1 MIVDLGR
8 ARGGE
13 DGRILPGTL
22 FSGIERFGDATA
34 LICADGVRI
43 SYAQLAARADAA
55 VRKIGKERALVS
67 IQLENELDPIAMYIG
82 ALRAGHVVI
91 PNDGGPAAKRIAAI
105 FKPNWSYAP
114 AGQGWKLARGS
125 REQAG
130 LAPDLAILLSTS
142 GSTGSPK
149 LVRLLHE
156 NLRSNAQSI
165 AEYLDFQPGERA
177 ITSLPA
183 YYSYGLSVLH
193 SHLLLG
199 HTVVLSR
206 NSVSE
211 PAFWETVARENVT
224 SIAGV
229 PHTYELIEHGGFLA
243 NAYPDLRYLTQAGGK
258 LAEQKIRKFAQ
269 WADQSGKR
277 FYVMYGQTEAAPR
290 MAYLPPEDAQAY
302 ADCIGIAVPGGK
314 FRLEPMDDIAGLPA
328 GAGELIYSGPNVM
341 MGYATSREDLA
352 KPAGPGELS
361 TGDIAIC
368 NERGYYRIVGR
379 RSRFA
384 KMFGLRLSFDDIEH
398 RLSEAGIAAVVTG
411 DDTRIVIAATKAG
424 SATEI
429 AGFLSK
435 DLGVPA
441 AVLSVVELET
451 IPRLSSGK
459 PDYAALRGLAGK
471 AQTAPQSSLG
481 AQIALILGQKN
492 LDTDATFTELGGNSL
507 TYVQM
512 VLALEKFL
520 GHVPENWENTPVR
533 ELEIRASKPDVI
545 APASEAGKPPVVFQ
559 GLDLARSIAIF
570 LALLAHS
577 FAQSGV
583 SYPAEIYFLP
593 KIATPL
599 LIMLFG
605 VMVPLLHAPRTNQA
619 DAGQD
624 FQSYLTSALQCY
636 LLYSL
641 SVFVIWLGDVS
652 GWKYALRSLLFLGPM
667 PYAQILVYYTI
678 MFLALPLLL
687 LALRLFRFWM
697 LFAASLIVHASF
709 LLFKMVPA
717 PPETF
722 GVAAP
727 QMLVDLIVGAGTVP
741 VLGGPSILH
750 SLVLLLSGVWIGTA
764 IKESAG
770 KADPRRDFLRAQIP
784 VAAVFAVAAILSFFV
799 PGYPVEWL
807 TLIDMELRNL
817 NHPVYIFVYGLMALG
832 LLSFL
837 LVSPG
842 SARAPGWVLPLG
854 RRSLFAFGV
863 GNAVIVAWPPGGFGF
878 LPPIIDGLVLLALLM
893 LMVYAFDYCLR
904 AGPNGHGVARWVF
917 EGTNWG
923 ARKVQMLA
931 GLIVRA
937 LGGKRAPRPDLAS
950 APPLRD

>member
-8 ARGGE
+8 AREGWSGQAV
-13 DGRILPGTL
+13 PGNL
-22 FSGIERFGDATA
+22 FSGIEQFGDATA
-34 LICADGVRI
+34 LICADGARVT
-43 SYAQLAARADAA
+43 YTQLVERADAA
-55 VRKIGKERALVS
+55 ARQIGRERALVS

-91 PNDGGPAAKRIAAI
+91 PNDGGPSAKRIAAI
-105 FKPNWSYAP
+105 FKPNCDYAP
-114 AGQGWKLARGS
+114 AGRRWKLARGS
-125 REQAG
+125 REQVA

-149 LVRLLHE
+149 LVRLSHE

-165 AEYLDFQPGERA
+165 AEYLEFQPGERA

-211 PAFWETVARENVT
+211 PAFWETVVREKVT

-243 NAYPDLRYLTQAGGK
+243 KDYPDLRYLTQAGGK

-269 WADQSGKR
+269 WAEQSGKR

-290 MAYLPPEDAQAY
+290 MAYLPHQEAQAH
-302 ADCIGIAVPGGK
+302 ADCIGVAVPGGR
-314 FRLEPMDDIAGLPA
+314 FRLEPMEDIAGLPE

-352 KPAGPGELS
+352 KPAGPGELF
-361 TGDIAIC
+361 TGDIAVC

-398 RLSEAGIAAVVTG
+398 RLTAAGIASVVTG
-411 DDTRIVIAATKAG
+411 DDTRIVIATTKAG
-424 SATEI
+424 TAEQITD
-429 AGFLSK
+429 FLSK
-435 DLGVPA
+435 DIGVPA
-441 AVLSVVELET
+441 AVLSVVELEA

-459 PDYAALRGLAGK
+459 PDYAALRGLAGNLES
-471 AQTAPQSSLG
+471 APRSSLG
-481 AQIALILGQKN
+481 AQMALILGLRN
-492 LDTDATFTELGGNSL
+492 LNTDATFIELGGNSL

-520 GHVPENWENTPVR
+520 GRVPENWENTPVR
-533 ELEIRASKPDVI
+533 ELEKLASRPDVI
-545 APASEAGKPPVVFQ
+545 APASDVSKPPVLFQ

-619 DAGQD
+619 DAGQG
-624 FQSYLTSALQCY
+624 FQAYLTSALQCY

-652 GWKYALRSLLFLGPM
+652 GWKYALRLLLFLGPM

-687 LALRLFRFWM
+687 LALRLFPFWM
-697 LFAASLIVHASF
+697 LFAASLMVHAAF
-709 LLFKMVPA
+709 LLLKMVPA
-717 PPETF
+717 PAETF
-722 GVAAP
+722 GVAAA
-727 QMLVDLIVGAGTVP
+727 QMLMDTFIGTGSAP

-750 SLVLLLSGVWIGTA
+750 SMVLLLAGVWTGIA
-764 IKESAG
+764 IRENAG
-770 KADPRRDFLRAQIP
+770 KADPQGYFLRAIMP
-784 VAAVFAVAAILSFFV
+784 IAAVFAVAAIVSFFV
-799 PGYPVEWL
+799 PGYPVEWI

-832 LLSFL
+832 LLAFL
-837 LVSPG
+837 LVFPG
-842 SARAPGWVLPLG
+842 SARAPGWVLTTG

-863 GNAVIVAWPPGGFGF
+863 GNAVIVACPPGGFGF
-878 LPPIIDGLVLLALLM
+878 LPPIIDGLLILTLLM
-893 LMVYAFDYCLR
+893 LMIYAFDYCQR
-904 AGPNGHGVARWVF
+904 AGPNAHGVARWIF

-923 ARKVQMLA
+923 ARQVQMIA
-931 GLIVRA
+931 GIIIRA
-937 LGGKRAPRPDLAS
+937 FGGRPAPRPDLAS
-950 APPLRD
+950 ASPLRD

>member
-1 MIVDLGR
+1 MGH

-13 DGRILPGTL
+13 DGRIQPGKL

-34 LICADGVRI
+34 LICAGGVRI

-55 VRKIGKERALVS
+55 ARQIGKERALVS
-67 IQLENELDPIAMYIG
+67 IQLENDLDPIAMYIG

-91 PNDGGPAAKRIAAI
+91 PNDGGPAAKRITAI
-105 FKPNWSYAP
+105 FKPNWTYAP
-114 AGQGWKLARGS
+114 SGRRWKLARGS

-149 LVRLLHE
+149 LVRLSHE

-165 AEYLDFQPGERA
+165 AGYLDFQPGERA
-177 ITSLPA
+177 ITSLPG

-193 SHLLLG
+193 SHLMLG

-211 PAFWETVARENVT
+211 PAFWETVAREKVT

-243 NAYPDLRYLTQAGGK
+243 KDYPDLRYLTQAGGK

-269 WADQSGKR
+269 WADQNGKR
-277 FYVMYGQTEAAPR
+277 FHVMYGQTEAAPR
-290 MAYLPPEDAQAY
+290 MAHLPPEDAQAY
-302 ADCIGIAVPGGK
+302 ADCIGVAVPGGR
-314 FRLEPMDDIAGLPA
+314 FRLEPMDDVAGLPE
-328 GAGELIYSGPNVM
+328 GAGELVYTGPNVM
-341 MGYATSREDLA
+341 MGYAFSPEDLA

-361 TGDIAIC
+361 TGDIAVC

-384 KMFGLRLSFDDIEH
+384 KMFGLRLSFDDIER
-398 RLSEAGIAAVVTG
+398 RLATAGIEAVVTG
-411 DDTRIVIAATKAG
+411 DDTRIVIATTKVG
-424 SATEI
+424 STCEVSD
-429 AGFLSK
+429 FLSK
-435 DLGVPA
+435 DLGMPA
-441 AVLSVVELET
+441 TVLSVMELAT

-459 PDYAALRGLAGK
+459 PDYAALRGLPAK
-471 AQTAPQSSLG
+471 MNAAPQSSFG

-492 LDTDATFTELGGNSL
+492 PDTNATFTELGGNSL

-520 GHVPENWENTPVR
+520 GHVPDNWENTPVGD
-533 ELEIRASKPDVI
+533 LEKLANQQDANTASGDARNP
-545 APASEAGKPPVVFQ
+545 SLFFQ

-577 FAQSGV
+577 FAQSDV
-583 SYPAEIYFLP
+583 SYPPEVYFLP

-605 VMVPLLHAPRTNQA
+605 VMVPLLYSRRTNQPA
-619 DAGQD
+619 PGQGL
-624 FQSYLTSALQCY
+624 QGYLTSALQCY
-636 LLYSL
+636 LLYCL

-652 GWKYALRSLLFLGPM
+652 GWKYALRSLLFLGSM

-678 MFLALPLLL
+678 IFLALPILLL
-687 LALRLFRFWM
+687 VLRLFSFRT
-697 LFAASLIVHASF
+697 LFAASLAVHAAF
-709 LLFKMVPA
+709 LLMKMVPA
-717 PPETF
+717 PPEVF
-722 GVAAP
+722 GVPAF
-727 QMLVDLIVGAGTVP
+727 QMLMDLFVGMGSAP
-741 VLGGPSILH
+741 VLAGPSILH
-750 SLVLLLSGVWIGTA
+750 SLVLLLTGIWIGTS
-764 IKESAG
+764 IRQSAG
-770 KADPRRDFLRAQIP
+770 EPDPRGHFLRSQIP
-784 VAAVFAVAAILSFFV
+784 VAAMFGVGLVLAFSV
-799 PGYPVEWL
+799 PSYPVEWIAL
-807 TLIDMELRNL
+807 NGMDLRNL
-817 NHPVYIFVYGLMALG
+817 NHPVYVFFYGLLAFAL
-832 LLSFL
+832 LAFL
-837 LVSPG
+837 LVFPG
-842 SARAPGWVLPLG
+842 SARAPGWALTPG

-863 GNAVIVAWPPGGFGF
+863 GNAIIVAWPQGGFGF
-878 LPPIIDGLVLLALLM
+878 LPPIIDGLLLLALLM
-893 LMVYAFDYCLR
+893 LLIYAFDYCLR
-904 AGPNGHGVARWVF
+904 TGPNAHGVARWVF

-923 ARKVQMLA
+923 ARQVQMLA

-937 LGGKRAPRPDLAS
+937 LGGRQASRPDLVSAS
-950 APPLRD
+950 PLRD